1 MSNEIEELRKEFQ
14 AYKKITDKKLSD
26 QAKEISKLEKAIEAK
41 KTDIIKYVNN
51 LMRKADNLM
60 TGLRKTQVIDRQRLN
75 DIDRD
80 VDFLRRKK

>member
-41 KTDIIKYVNN
+41 KTDIIKYMNN

-60 TGLRKTQVIDRQRLN
+60 TGLRRTQVIDRQRLN